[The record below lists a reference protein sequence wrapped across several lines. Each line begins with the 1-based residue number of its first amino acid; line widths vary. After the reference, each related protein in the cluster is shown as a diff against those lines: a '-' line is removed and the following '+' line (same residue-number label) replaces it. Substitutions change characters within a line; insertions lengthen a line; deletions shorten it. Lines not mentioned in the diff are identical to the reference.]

1 MKKNPFT
8 EEEQKRIS
16 EAVKR
21 AESKTSGEIVPYWVS
36 SADGYEAAFFKSALM
51 FAILP
56 TAYFAIGSLQWNFD
70 SLVTPLE
77 TTLWI
82 AGFSLV
88 GLALAFL
95 APLWR
100 RLLAGKEAIANQV
113 AKRAAQAFVA
123 EEVFDTRDRTGVLI
137 FVADFERTV
146 LVVGDSGVNAKAE
159 PNEWNDIAERF
170 AREYKSGARADAVVN
185 AIERCGNILERAGVE
200 RRADDKNELDD
211 ALRTGD

>member
-1 MKKNPFT
+1 MKRNPFT
-8 EEEQKRIS
+8 KEEEQRIA

-36 SADGYEAAFFKSALM
+36 SADNFEAAYFKSALA

-56 TAYFAIGSLQWNFD
+56 TVYFGVSSLQWGFD
-70 SLVTPLE
+70 SLVTPFE

-95 APLWR
+95 LPAWR
-100 RLLAGKEAIANQV
+100 RLLVGKEAIENQV

-123 EEVFDTRDRTGVLI
+123 EEVFDTRERTGVLI

-159 PNEWNDIAERF
+159 PDEWKGIADRF
-170 AREYKSGARADAVVN
+170 AREYKSGGRADALVN
-185 AIERCGNILERAGVE
+185 AVNRCGDILERVGVE
-200 RRADDKNELDD
+200 RRADDENELGN
-211 ALRTGD
+211 ALRTGE

>member
-8 EEEQKRIS
+8 EEEQKRIA

-36 SADGYEAAFFKSALM
+36 SADGYEAAFFKSALS

-56 TAYFAIGSLQWNFD
+56 TAYFAIGSLQWSFD

-77 TTLWI
+77 TALWI

-95 APLWR
+95 VPLWR

-123 EEVFDTRDRTGVLI
+123 EEIFDTRDRTGVLI